1 VDLTPD
7 EVRVLGCLVEK
18 EATTPQSYPLTANA
32 LRLACNQS
40 TSRDPVTDLSDHDIE
55 VALQHLRELGL
66 IRIVYSPSNRAPKY
80 RHVLNEAWDLHAA
93 DLAVLSVLMLRGPQT
108 PGELRSRTERQ
119 HRFVELAELDEVLD
133 RLGSRQPEP
142 FVVRLERVPG
152 QKEARY
158 ATTLRDVEPAVA
170 EAGVVAGDLARE
182 PSSASATA
190 AAPGPTASPTPD
202 LAGEV
207 ARLSDEL
214 RRLRDEFES
223 FRDQFG

>member
-1 VDLTPD
+1 MELTPD

-40 TSRDPVTDLSDHDIE
+40 TSRDPVTDLSDHDID
-55 VALQHLRELGL
+55 VALQHLREIGL

-133 RLGSRQPEP
+133 RLAGRQPEP
-142 FVVRLERVPG
+142 FVVRLDRVPG

-158 ATTLRDVEPAVA
+158 ATTLRNAEPVADVGDGGVSDRSPAEPMAPGYDTPAVPA
-170 EAGVVAGDLARE
+170 HVGADSGRARRGG
-182 PSSASATA
+182 SAA
-190 AAPGPTASPTPD
+190 
-202 LAGEV
+202 
-207 ARLSDEL
+207 
-214 RRLRDEFES
+214 
-223 FRDQFG
+223 